1 MRRFRDLS
9 FLLNE
14 EGEDPNAQPQE
25 GQEDPNAQPQEGQ
38 EDPNQDPNAQQ
49 GMEGQE
55 DPSELVM
62 KSNFI
67 NYNKLL
73 YYNKFEKL
81 LTLIEMAKN
90 TFNKNKSLVNYDD
103 VEDLT
108 QYKKIEFFIKELD
121 VLRDQIIIINRKAL
135 PNIELDKVRVIF
147 KSCVNKINI
156 LINSYEELFKGLK
169 LDERKLKE
177 KQIQ

>member
-14 EGEDPNAQPQE
+14 EGEDPNAQQ
-25 GQEDPNAQPQEGQ
+25 GMEGQ

-147 KSCVNKINI
+147 KSCVNKLNI